1 MSSKDVYI
9 IGYGITKFSEHYDQ
23 YPSNLAADALNKAI
37 ELAKIEKED
46 IQSLVF
52 GSLVSATNSQSSI
65 GLSCSRECNLSV
77 PAVRIEGG
85 NASGAAAF
93 HQAYL
98 SVKSGVYD
106 CIGVVG
112 IEKLSDY
119 VKTGM
124 IEKILGPTIDYHW
137 EYEMGATLT
146 SLYAI
151 LTRTH
156 MNEYNTTLEQLA
168 YIPAKNHKN
177 GVNNPNAQFQRE
189 IPIEKFLNAK
199 RISDPIGKFD
209 PATFCDGGASVI
221 LASGEFISRLKENE
235 VRIPVLSST
244 HAADRIALHHRDS
257 LSTLLA
263 TQKAAKKAYDASG
276 ITSSQID
283 VAEVHDSYPIGEILA
298 IEDLGFFKKGE
309 GGKASEEGKTQINS
323 QISINPSGGLKARGD
338 PFGATGIAQVIEIVE
353 QLTERAKRRQVD
365 DSKYGLTQNV
375 LGTGAMVYVNV
386 LSKEEVKK

>member
-1 MSSKDVYI
+1 
-9 IGYGITKFSEHYDQ
+9 
-23 YPSNLAADALNKAI
+23 
-37 ELAKIEKED
+37 
-46 IQSLVF
+46 
-52 GSLVSATNSQSSI
+52 
-65 GLSCSRECNLSV
+65 
-77 PAVRIEGG
+77 
-85 NASGAAAF
+85 
-93 HQAYL
+93 
-98 SVKSGVYD
+98 
-106 CIGVVG
+106 
-112 IEKLSDY
+112 
-119 VKTGM
+119 
-124 IEKILGPTIDYHW
+124 
-137 EYEMGATLT
+137 
-146 SLYAI
+146 
-151 LTRTH
+151 
-156 MNEYNTTLEQLA
+156 
-168 YIPAKNHKN
+168 KNHKN

-221 LASGEFISRLKENE
+221 LASGEFVSRLKENE

-244 HAADRIALHHRDS
+244 QASDRIALHHRDS

-263 TQKAAKKAYDASG
+263 TQKAAKKAYDSSG

-309 GGKASEEGKTQINS
+309 GGRASEEGKTQINS

-353 QLTERAKRRQVD
+353 QLTERAEKRQVD
-365 DSKYGLTQNV
+365 DTKYGLTQNV
-375 LGTGAMVYVNV
+375 LGTGAMVYVNI